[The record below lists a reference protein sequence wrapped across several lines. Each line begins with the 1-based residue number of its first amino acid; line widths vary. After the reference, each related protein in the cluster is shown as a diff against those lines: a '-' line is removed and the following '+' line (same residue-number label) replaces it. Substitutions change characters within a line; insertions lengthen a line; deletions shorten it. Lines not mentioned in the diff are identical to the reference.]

1 MNVEEIAVLV
11 LTKYQ
16 SAIFSV
22 ILVTQNSL
30 KEETSSEVNNTLES
44 KKVWLL
50 LLTGTLA
57 D

>member
-1 MNVEEIAVLV
+1 MNVEEIAGLV

-44 KKVWLL
+44 KKV
-50 LLTGTLA
+50 
-57 D
+57 